1 MAKFLFKLGRWSF
14 HHKWIVIVLW
24 LSALAGVA
32 GAAAAIQKP
41 FSNEFSIGGTPS
53 IDATYTLVEKFPDG
67 GNPVNA
73 AGVNVVFAAPEGQT
87 LAEPQN
93 FAAVDRVVGHI
104 EDNLPDLTGTERF
117 GNPVEVSPALQEGI
131 VA

>member
-32 GAAAAIQKP
+32 GAAAAFQKP

-53 IDATYTLVEKFPDG
+53 TP
-67 GNPVNA
+67 
-73 AGVNVVFAAPEGQT
+73 
-87 LAEPQN
+87 
-93 FAAVDRVVGHI
+93 
-104 EDNLPDLTGTERF
+104 
-117 GNPVEVSPALQEGI
+117 PA
-131 VA
+131 